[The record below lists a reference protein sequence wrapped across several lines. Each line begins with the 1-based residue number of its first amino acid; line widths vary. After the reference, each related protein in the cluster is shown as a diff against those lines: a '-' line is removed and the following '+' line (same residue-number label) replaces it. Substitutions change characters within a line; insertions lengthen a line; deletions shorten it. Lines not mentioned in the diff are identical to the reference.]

1 MVGINPAKTDVWGV
15 SFGSMHAIC
24 VWVGHDKPSRLDGLE
39 VIRKE
44 VHKTIQRMALNLMP

>member
-1 MVGINPAKTDVWGV
+1 MVGSNPAKTDVWGV